1 MSCDLL
7 IRCRYMRK
15 IDSDKNG
22 MNFPLLFY
30 PELYLLEGGYK
41 NFFEQ
46 HSVNKYLSIYVH
58 I

>member
-7 IRCRYMRK
+7 IRSRFMRK
-15 IDSDKNG
+15 IDRKENCMEYPSLY
-22 MNFPLLFY
+22 F